1 MRSSVQRRAVGSLVA
16 LTLVAC
22 GGKRNVHLAPQP
34 DVEMDPHVLAKFAE
48 EVREYVQLRRKIVGT
63 LPPAGSESTSEEI
76 FARQH
81 AMKVAIQ
88 QARRGAER
96 GDFFKKSVEAAIRRI
111 IQKEMQGPEKAAM
124 VREIQQG
131 NPKLEGVPT
140 SANPRV
146 EVKKDVVLRVN
157 GDYPDSAPLSSVP
170 PSLLLKLPQLPDEV
184 RYRFVGRHLILRD
197 AEANVILDFI
207 WDAIPDRSLPR

>member
-1 MRSSVQRRAVGSLVA
+1 MRSWSSGIAVGPMLA
-16 LTLVAC
+16 LALVAC
-22 GGKRNVHLAPQP
+22 GGKKNVHLAPQP

-48 EVREYVQLRRKIVGT
+48 EVREYVALRRKIVGT
-63 LPPAGSESTSEEI
+63 LPPAGAESTPAEI
-76 FARQH
+76 FERQH

-111 IQKEMQGPEKAAM
+111 IQKEMLGPDRAAM

-140 SANPRV
+140 AANPRV

-170 PSLLLKLPQLPDEV
+170 SSLLLKLPQLPDEV
-184 RYRFVGRHLILRD
+184 RYRFVGPHLILRD